1 MNYEDEVIEVVRSSM
16 NLVPDME
23 KLLRTLYRAGYNECL
38 RNIKEKH
45 NKEYSDILSTGG
57 MDPRYEIF

>member
-23 KLLRTLYRAGYNECL
+23 KLLRTVYRAGYNECL

-45 NKEYSDILSTGG
+45 YKEYSDILSTGG
-57 MDPRYEIF
+57 IDPR